1 MAIQES
7 KGRSVTE
14 NLRHVAMMMLGPPRM
29 LLVVAL
35 GTIVVAGRATQW
47 VANRVEEEG
56 EQQLAG
62 FNGVWARHDT
72 NTAAEKEVE
81 AVESPSE

>member
-7 KGRSVTE
+7 QGRSVTE
-14 NLRHVAMMMLGPPRM
+14 NLRQVAMMMLGPPRT

-56 EQQLAG
+56 ERQLAR

-72 NTAAEKEVE
+72 SPQHDVEV
-81 AVESPSE
+81 AESPSE

>member
-1 MAIQES
+1 M
-7 KGRSVTE
+7 
-14 NLRHVAMMMLGPPRM
+14 
-29 LLVVAL
+29 AL
-35 GTIVVAGRATQW
+35 GTIVVAGRAAQW

-56 EQQLAG
+56 ERQLAR

-72 NTAAEKEVE
+72 DTAAEKAVE